1 MFLNLRHLYI
11 ICSAIKDG
19 YESDGA
25 LVFKRRESQNTPRSQ
40 TPAEAKTAYNQIQ
53 KGILKY
59 VFLLRIGF
67 CQYIHTYL
75 KKININCNL
84 SFTQIQKLFVFMS
97 KLYCYTSYY

>member
-53 KGILKY
+53 KGIYRY
-59 VFLLRIGF
+59 VFIKDKF
-67 CQYIHTYL
+67 HT
-75 KKININCNL
+75 
-84 SFTQIQKLFVFMS
+84 
-97 KLYCYTSYY
+97 

>member
-1 MFLNLRHLYI
+1 MKWLLIEKDQNLVLLGNLNLISFYNLFFFFVMILYYIQLFI

-53 KGILKY
+53 KGI
-59 VFLLRIGF
+59 
-67 CQYIHTYL
+67 
-75 KKININCNL
+75 
-84 SFTQIQKLFVFMS
+84 
-97 KLYCYTSYY
+97 

>member
-53 KGILKY
+53 KGM
-59 VFLLRIGF
+59 
-67 CQYIHTYL
+67 YIRMSTM
-75 KKININCNL
+75 KP
-84 SFTQIQKLFVFMS
+84 KLFGIQI
-97 KLYCYTSYY
+97 L

>member
-1 MFLNLRHLYI
+1 MKSKKFFQNVRLFGAEILFTTLEHMFLNLRHLYI

-53 KGILKY
+53 KGI
-59 VFLLRIGF
+59 
-67 CQYIHTYL
+67 
-75 KKININCNL
+75 
-84 SFTQIQKLFVFMS
+84 
-97 KLYCYTSYY
+97 